1 MDFKFERMIIVNEQM
16 TYKVELTETYPDL
29 LGSSEV
35 KRLITIGKRVSYL
48 CKLSNVIMHARVI
61 NIYLD
66 NVFVRNEDD
75 LSITDHKST
84 DLELVSADIPEPKE
98 VSHKDLG
105 IYLMLYPFP
114 EAKSQIEWFNN
125 WSDYHFN
132 PLYFFLNGQVE
143 RLLNDNRFAWMKR
156 AEEFP
161 YFKLLFERFTG
172 LILPNC
178 CSSLELKKCLTT
190 SDNPDEVYCEDNQM
204 AFSL

>member
-1 MDFKFERMIIVNEQM
+1 MNEQM

-132 PLYFFLNGQVE
+132 PLYFFLMVK
-143 RLLNDNRFAWMKR
+143 LNA
-156 AEEFP
+156 
-161 YFKLLFERFTG
+161 Y
-172 LILPNC
+172 
-178 CSSLELKKCLTT
+178 
-190 SDNPDEVYCEDNQM
+190 
-204 AFSL
+204 